1 MMPSYLANPDIE
13 HYADKEVIFREGDR
27 DVNIFRLVQ
36 GSLDIYKR
44 GRKIGDIVTP
54 GEFFGERAAI
64 RDAPRSTT
72 VIARRRSVVSRI
84 PGEKLPEIMDK
95 YPEVA
100 KHLFEVIAARLNRA
114 EDILINL
121 YKEKKAGSK

>member
-1 MMPSYLANPDIE
+1 
-13 HYADKEVIFREGDR
+13 
-27 DVNIFRLVQ
+27 
-36 GSLDIYKR
+36 
-44 GRKIGDIVTP
+44 
-54 GEFFGERAAI
+54 
-64 RDAPRSTT
+64 
-72 VIARRRSVVSRI
+72 
-84 PGEKLPEIMDK
+84 MDK